1 MARILESW
9 FYKASIGIRRCCP
22 AKIVYFGVA
31 RAQDIGDRLH
41 FILALGLIVGDAAG
55 VDQVL

>member
-1 MARILESW
+1 
-9 FYKASIGIRRCCP
+9 
-22 AKIVYFGVA
+22 VYFGVA